1 MPTPTKLATIMP
13 TSESRMMLGMTLVLG
28 FVCSQRSRR
37 GLLHVIVELSLRV
50 HVRVRAGACH
60 VAADK
65 NVPVHLSNLFDLRE
79 ITGDVLGQCKA
90 APWQPTGKHHVNDHK
105 HSLRW

>member
-37 GLLHVIVELSLRV
+37 GLLHVIVELSLSV

-79 ITGDVLGQCKA
+79 ITGDVLGKSKS
-90 APWQPTGKHHVNDHK
+90 APRHPAGEHDIDDH
-105 HSLRW
+105 